1 MDAVGNLIV
10 YSLAMIV
17 LPVGGFFG
25 SKAVLFES
33 MYIHRFNDYYDFPP
47 CDYTIVIAL
56 CVY

>member
-25 SKAVLFES
+25 SKAVLFEGMHILIS
-33 MYIHRFNDYYDFPP
+33 YYFRSP
-47 CDYTIVIAL
+47 CDML
-56 CVY
+56 